1 MSDLDFNI
9 TYEPYKEIVVMQKNR
24 FSSIDEIA
32 RFSSI
37 IAGGKTVGLYWAE
50 GVTFVYFPVPAS
62 TEIAAKSLIEQ
73 KKVYWTFLGYAMMP
87 KYQNIIETKE
97 KIMVPVMDMSSNR
110 MFKKIAVWIKKQK
123 EN

>member
-1 MSDLDFNI
+1 MSDLDFSI

-110 MFKKIAVWIKKQK
+110 MFKKIAIWIKEQK

>member
-9 TYEPYKEIVVMQKNR
+9 KYEPYKEIVVMQKNR

-97 KIMVPVMDMSSNR
+97 KIMVPVMNMSSNR